1 MLLTLG
7 LIYHSFS
14 LDFWTWLELL
24 GVFQDTKN
32 TVTMVFAGP
41 PAGLPEIVCNNC
53 SYVNY
58 PIRLTPQC
66 SPVFLLILV
75 VSRTANRKQRDLI
88 RTTWAQQ
95 SKSQEVGTIFILG
108 RNHIAADS
116 VILHESEKYHDIVQ
130 FDFLDTYKNLTIKTV
145 SALKWA
151 KYNCPSVRYILKTDD
166 DTFNNI
172 PGILKFIHSAHLTNS
187 MSGRC
192 FTHALQRK
200 NSSRYYIPQSVY
212 PYTYLPVYCSGSGYI
227 IPRHVLDELVDK
239 SNNIKLFPSEDT
251 YITGLVRHFVRASYH
266 QMPKCAIPFK
276 QFVNM
281 SDYER
286 QGVLNIHGIP
296 LGEMKTLWKYYSA
309 HEDT

>member
-1 MLLTLG
+1 MSWKLALKKRKIILMLLTLG

-75 VSRTANRKQRDLI
+75 ASRTANRKQRDLI

-95 SKSQEVGTIFILG
+95 SRSQEVGTIFILG

-187 MSGRC
+187 MSGVVSHMLGNAKFIAVLHSTICVSLHLSTSLLFRIGIYHSARC
-192 FTHALQRK
+192 
-200 NSSRYYIPQSVY
+200 SR
-212 PYTYLPVYCSGSGYI
+212 
-227 IPRHVLDELVDK
+227 
-239 SNNIKLFPSEDT
+239 
-251 YITGLVRHFVRASYH
+251 
-266 QMPKCAIPFK
+266 
-276 QFVNM
+276 
-281 SDYER
+281 
-286 QGVLNIHGIP
+286 
-296 LGEMKTLWKYYSA
+296 
-309 HEDT
+309 